1 MCKPSCYS
9 KYNNKH
15 LGAIQHVQ
23 YHWGKNCCGGKVS
36 TNQCSYYFPF
46 VVNFLSEDEDWWIP
60 RVLLC
65 VLMGNYWSLLPL
77 VSASICWSAHESP
90 TAWIIEMT
98 QLSLMKFEPQSKTLL
113 DPWNTPAAPL
123 YFLSGSYCF
132 VCFTTTSLG
141 RALAD
146 SDAKKLEDT
155 YVFTDVWAHNN
166 CSNFDNDALWI
177 MTLQLSVHLL
187 NCV

>member
-77 VSASICWSAHESP
+77 VLASICWSAHGSP

-98 QLSLMKFEPQSKTLL
+98 QLSLMKFEPQSKTR
-113 DPWNTPAAPL
+113 WTH
-123 YFLSGSYCF
+123 
-132 VCFTTTSLG
+132 
-141 RALAD
+141 
-146 SDAKKLEDT
+146 E
-155 YVFTDVWAHNN
+155 
-166 CSNFDNDALWI
+166 
-177 MTLQLSVHLL
+177 TLQPPPVFSLSHIVLFVSRLRVWGGRWRTVMLRNWKTLMYSQTYERTTIVAILIMMLSELWHFSSPFI
-187 NCV
+187 C